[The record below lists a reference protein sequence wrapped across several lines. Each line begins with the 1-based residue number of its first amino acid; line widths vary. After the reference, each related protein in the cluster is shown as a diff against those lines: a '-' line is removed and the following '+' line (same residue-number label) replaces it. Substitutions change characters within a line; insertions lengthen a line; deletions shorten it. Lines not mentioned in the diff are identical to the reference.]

1 VTGAAR
7 RGPPRVLVWGLPV
20 AVLLHNA
27 EEAAMVARYLP
38 IVRARLPAA
47 VQEMTPAAEELYV
60 ALVVVTAIPAALAL
74 LARWPATSRLAV
86 YGLLVVAAVLLV
98 NVVWHLG
105 AAVWLGG
112 YAPGVVT
119 AVVINLPVAAVAL
132 SRSRHRG
139 LVSRRGVWRLFLIAL
154 LLHGP
159 VLIGLFW
166 VVSLMA

>member
-1 VTGAAR
+1 VSGSAR

-20 AVLLHNA
+20 AMLLHNA

-38 IVRARLPAA
+38 TVRARLPAA
-47 VQEMTPAAEELYV
+47 VQGMTPGPRELYV
-60 ALVVVTAIPAALAL
+60 VLVVVTAIPFVLAL
-74 LARWPATSRLAV
+74 VARRPATSRWGV
-86 YGLLVVAAVLLV
+86 YGLLVVAVVLLV
-98 NVVWHLG
+98 NVIWHLG

-119 AVVINLPVAAVAL
+119 AVVANLPVTTVAL

-139 LVSRRGVWRLFLIAL
+139 LVSRRGVWRLFLIAV

-159 VLIGLFW
+159 GLIGLFW
-166 VVSLMA
+166 LVSLMA